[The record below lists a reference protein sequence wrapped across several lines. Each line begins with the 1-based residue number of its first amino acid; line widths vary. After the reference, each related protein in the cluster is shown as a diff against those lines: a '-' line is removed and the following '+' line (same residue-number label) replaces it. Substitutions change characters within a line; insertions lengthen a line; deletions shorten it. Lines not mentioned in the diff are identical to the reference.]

1 MDQNTF
7 ESRLRDEGFS
17 QTVIVERE
25 ANDRLDLH
33 THPFEALA
41 LILAGE
47 IRIDVDGESRL
58 YRVGVICQG
67 SCPVT
72 QAAFFSFL
80 SSCLTGLSHTVAGRS
95 QFRVVPRQR
104 PGLAALAFS

>member
-58 YRVGVICQG
+58 YRVGEV
-67 SCPVT
+67 
-72 QAAFFSFL
+72 F
-80 SSCLTGLSHTVAGRS
+80 H
-95 QFRVVPRQR
+95 
-104 PGLAALAFS
+104 LAAAQPHSESYGPDGVRYLVGRR

>member
-1 MDQNTF
+1 MDQITF
-7 ESRLRDEGFS
+7 ETRLRNEGFS

-25 ANDRLDLH
+25 ANGRLGLH

-58 YRVGVICQG
+58 YRVGEV
-67 SCPVT
+67 
-72 QAAFFSFL
+72 F
-80 SSCLTGLSHTVAGRS
+80 H
-95 QFRVVPRQR
+95 
-104 PGLAALAFS
+104 LAAAEPHSESYGPDGVRYLVGRR

>member
-1 MDQNTF
+1 MDQITF
-7 ESRLRDEGFS
+7 ETRLRNDGFS

-25 ANDRLDLH
+25 ANGRLGLH

-58 YRVGVICQG
+58 YRVGEV
-67 SCPVT
+67 
-72 QAAFFSFL
+72 F
-80 SSCLTGLSHTVAGRS
+80 H
-95 QFRVVPRQR
+95 
-104 PGLAALAFS
+104 LAAAEPHSESYGPEGVRYLVGRR

>member
-1 MDQNTF
+1 MDQYSFRN
-7 ESRLRDEGFS
+7 RLRDEGFS

-58 YRVGVICQG
+58 YRVGEV
-67 SCPVT
+67 
-72 QAAFFSFL
+72 FHL
-80 SSCLTGLSHTVAGRS
+80 VAEQPHAESYGPEGVRYLVGR
-95 QFRVVPRQR
+95 R
-104 PGLAALAFS
+104 

>member
-1 MDQNTF
+1 MDRNSF

-25 ANDRLDLH
+25 ANGRLDLH

-47 IRIDVDGESRL
+47 IRIDADGESRL
-58 YRVGVICQG
+58 YRVGEVFHLVAEQPHSERYG
-67 SCPVT
+67 PEGVRYRV
-72 QAAFFSFL
+72 
-80 SSCLTGLSHTVAGRS
+80 GLR
-95 QFRVVPRQR
+95 
-104 PGLAALAFS
+104 